1 MNPETSNETV
11 IWKGSPSQWTNF
23 GAYLFCA
30 LLAAAIIAASFLP
43 AVGSI
48 ALAALAIPILW
59 ALFRWLL
66 TSSHVFEITNE
77 RVRVT
82 TGMISRRST
91 ELELYRVRDYTV
103 VEPFWLRLIGRG
115 NLILETA
122 DRTTPHVVLHAIP
135 GVTAL
140 KDQVRTHTERMRR
153 LRGVRD
159 LEIDPPSPPP
169 P

>member
-1 MNPETSNETV
+1 MNPETPTETTL
-11 IWKGSPSQWTNF
+11 WKGSPSQWTNL

-30 LLAAAIIAASFLP
+30 LLAAIVVAAYFMT
-43 AVGSI
+43 SI
-48 ALAALAIPILW
+48 GPILLAGLALPLVW
-59 ALFRWLL
+59 AIFRWWL
-66 TSSHVFEITNE
+66 TSSRVFEITTE

-122 DRTTPHVVLHAIP
+122 DRTTPHVVLNAIP
-135 GVTAL
+135 SVNAL

-159 LEIDPPSPPP
+159 LEIDPTSPPV
-169 P
+169 